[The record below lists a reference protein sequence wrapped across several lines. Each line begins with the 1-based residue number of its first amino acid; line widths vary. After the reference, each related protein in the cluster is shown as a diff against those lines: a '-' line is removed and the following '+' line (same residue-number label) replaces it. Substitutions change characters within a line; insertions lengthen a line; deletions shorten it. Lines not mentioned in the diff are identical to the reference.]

1 MATSTLSSGIA
12 SAVPSVGRSAAAS
25 AATQSMAELGIAS
38 IIGAGCVEREFLTPL
53 TIKALSKATFSIL
66 LPMFLGTSIIQS
78 VTKYGLKRSS
88 LAVPLLAIIQST
100 CLFLASKLVLL
111 PLAGIDADSDDGRAT
126 TVCCSFGNSGVVPL
140 IFCES
145 LFRQSANSDYVSQSM
160 AFVSLFLI
168 GWSPFFWSFGR
179 SVLIPDKSAAA
190 SETKSGT
197 EKLMDL
203 AKQALPPPVVGVF
216 VGLFVATT
224 PLWKLFLSPPNS
236 DAKAPLSIVFNSI
249 ANFGRAASPLSLLI
263 LVSSLAVGAGI
274 GNHITNIDSS
284 KQVAGRGDETV
295 STSET
300 KLLKKWAVVSITRF
314 LFSPALMYG
323 LLHLAERIG
332 AIGSVEDSPMLWFVL
347 ILEATM
353 PPAQN
358 SVTMLQVADRGDDA
372 ASMAM
377 FLFSVY
383 LTSMIPVVIVLT
395 FALQKFKLA

>member
-1 MATSTLSSGIA
+1 MASGIV
-12 SAVPSVGRSAAAS
+12 SAVPTVGRSAAAS

-38 IIGAGCVEREFLTPL
+38 IIGAGCVEREFLTPA

-88 LAVPLLAIIQST
+88 LAVPLLAIVQST
-100 CLFLASKLVLL
+100 CLFLASKLILL
-111 PLAGIDADSDDGRAT
+111 PLAGIDSDSDDGRAT

-145 LFRQSANSDYVSQSM
+145 LFRQSANSDYVAQST

-168 GWSPFFWSFGR
+168 GWSPYFWSFGR
-179 SVLIPDKSAAA
+179 SVLIPDRSGSK
-190 SETKSGT
+190 TKSGT
-197 EKLMDL
+197 EKLADL

-216 VGLFVATT
+216 VGLFIATT
-224 PLWKLFLSPPNS
+224 PLCRLFLSPPNS
-236 DAKAPLSIVFNSI
+236 DSKAPLSIIFNSI

-274 GNHITNIDSS
+274 GNHITNNDDDAS
-284 KQVAGRGDETV
+284 KQVAGRGDDETDG
-295 STSET
+295 TTET
-300 KLLKKWAVVSITRF
+300 KLLTKWAVVSITRF

-323 LLHLAERIG
+323 LLHLAERMG
-332 AIGSVEDSPMLWFVL
+332 AIGCVDDNPMLWFVL

>member
-1 MATSTLSSGIA
+1 MASTLSSGIA

-38 IIGAGCVEREFLTPL
+38 IIGAGCVERGFLTPT
-53 TIKALSKATFSIL
+53 TIKALSKATFAIL
-66 LPMFLGTSIIQS
+66 LPFFLSTSIIQS

-88 LAVPLLAIIQST
+88 LAVPLLAIVQST

-145 LFRQSANSDYVSQSM
+145 LFRQSANSDYVAQST

-179 SVLIPDKSAAA
+179 AVLIPDRSGGA
-190 SETKSGT
+190 SKTKSGMD
-197 EKLMDL
+197 KLMDL
-203 AKQALPPPVVGVF
+203 VKQALPPPVVGVF
-216 VGLFVATT
+216 VGLFIATT
-224 PLWKLFLSPPNS
+224 PLCRLFFSPPNS
-236 DAKAPLSIVFNSI
+236 ETKAPLSIVFNSI

-274 GNHITNIDSS
+274 GNHISNNNTS
-284 KQVAGRGDETV
+284 KQIAGRGDETDG
-295 STSET
+295 TTET
-300 KLLKKWAVVSITRF
+300 KLLTKWAVVSISRF

-323 LLHLAERIG
+323 LLHLADRIG
-332 AIGSVEDSPMLWFVL
+332 AIGSVDDNPMLWFVL

-395 FALQKFKLA
+395 FALERFKLA

>member
-1 MATSTLSSGIA
+1 
-12 SAVPSVGRSAAAS
+12 
-25 AATQSMAELGIAS
+25 
-38 IIGAGCVEREFLTPL
+38 
-53 TIKALSKATFSIL
+53 
-66 LPMFLGTSIIQS
+66 MFLGTSIIQS
-78 VTKYGLKRSS
+78 VAKYGLKRSS
-88 LAVPLLAIIQST
+88 LAVPLLAIVQST
-100 CLFLASKLVLL
+100 CLFLASKLILL

-145 LFRQSANSDYVSQSM
+145 LFRQSANSDYVAQST

-168 GWSPFFWSFGR
+168 GWSPYFWSFGR
-179 SVLIPDKSAAA
+179 SVLIPDRSGGA
-190 SETKSGT
+190 SKTKSGR
-197 EKLMDL
+197 EKLVDL

-216 VGLFVATT
+216 VGLFIATT
-224 PLWKLFLSPPNS
+224 PLCRLFLSPPNS
-236 DAKAPLSIVFNSI
+236 DSKAPLSIIFNSI

-274 GNHITNIDSS
+274 GNHIANDDSS
-284 KQVAGRGDETV
+284 KQVAGRGDESDGT
-295 STSET
+295 TET
-300 KLLKKWAVVSITRF
+300 KLLTKWAVVSITRF

-323 LLHLAERIG
+323 LLHLAERMG
-332 AIGSVEDSPMLWFVL
+332 AIGGVDVNPMLWFVL

-358 SVTMLQVADRGDDA
+358 SVTMLQVADRGDDG

>member
-1 MATSTLSSGIA
+1 MASGIV
-12 SAVPSVGRSAAAS
+12 SAVPTVGRSAAAS

-38 IIGAGCVEREFLTPL
+38 IIGAGCVEREFLTPA

-88 LAVPLLAIIQST
+88 LAVPLLAIVEST
-100 CLFLASKLVLL
+100 CLFLASKLILL

-145 LFRQSANSDYVSQSM
+145 LFRQSANSDYVAQST

-168 GWSPFFWSFGR
+168 GWSPYFWSFGR
-179 SVLIPDKSAAA
+179 SVLIPDRSG
-190 SETKSGT
+190 SNTKSGT
-197 EKLMDL
+197 EKLADL

-216 VGLFVATT
+216 VGLFIATT
-224 PLWKLFLSPPNS
+224 PLCRLFLSPSNS
-236 DAKAPLSIVFNSI
+236 DSKAPLSIIFNSI
-249 ANFGRAASPLSLLI
+249 AHFGRAASPLSLLI

-274 GNHITNIDSS
+274 GNHITNNDDDAS
-284 KQVAGRGDETV
+284 KQVAGRGDDETDG
-295 STSET
+295 TTET
-300 KLLKKWAVVSITRF
+300 KLLTKWAVVSITRF

-323 LLHLAERIG
+323 LLHLAERMG
-332 AIGSVEDSPMLWFVL
+332 AIGGVDDNPMLLFIL

-395 FALQKFKLA
+395 FALQNFKLA